1 MCRMS
6 VVANCNEPHLDSDL
20 GLGSFLAG
28 SRARLTHSSIGDELD
43 RCGHPASGSEVVEM
57 MSVSRISVIS
67 SDGHVAARMSDYRP
81 YLDPAYRPEFDDF
94 LVEYEKHGVVTTDPT
109 NIGEC

>member
-1 MCRMS
+1 M
-6 VVANCNEPHLDSDL
+6 L
-20 GLGSFLAG
+20 
-28 SRARLTHSSIGDELD
+28 
-43 RCGHPASGSEVVEM
+43 
-57 MSVSRISVIS
+57 SVSRISVIS

-109 NIGEC
+109 NIIQREQAGSPSPKGPRRKRDPWRCA